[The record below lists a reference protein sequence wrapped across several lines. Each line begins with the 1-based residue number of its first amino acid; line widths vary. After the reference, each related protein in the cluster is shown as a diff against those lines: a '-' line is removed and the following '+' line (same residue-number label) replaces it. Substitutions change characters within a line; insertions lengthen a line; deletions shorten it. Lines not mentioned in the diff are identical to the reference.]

1 MIMDDDINDF
11 IKKIEETN
19 RLKFIEELPPSEQL
33 LKNYNDVQH
42 QDTKVTFL
50 LFTMDNDIPVVVR
63 YRAKAM

>member
-1 MIMDDDINDF
+1 MIIDDDINEF
-11 IKKIEETN
+11 IRQIESSN

-42 QDTKVTFL
+42 QDTKVRFL